1 MMPRSQTP
9 PPVARSSRFS
19 LLLLV
24 GSLCVTVGGAEVL
37 LRQGREA
44 PSDGSTPTRAANV
57 WDLPQEAAATPP
69 PPPGRDVLL
78 VGNSHTYALP
88 GLSKGQGLRPD
99 SGATLIDELAR
110 RGGALLGAP
119 EAVTFERLAY
129 PNFLPLEMLVRQ
141 AQLRAAGYRPEVVVV
156 GITWRNVV
164 RGSSLR
170 PAVRQVLEDPA
181 VRRELEAALASLE
194 ADSPV
199 WEAYRRELRRVE
211 TELEARRVQS
221 HADAVDDR
229 LTGWLEERSVLVGES
244 AALRASLYRRFQAGV
259 LSVLVDDATV
269 TYAVVEDDL
278 ALNRAVLEMLLRQFH
293 EDGARLLV
301 YFAPE
306 RSDLPPLIEDPSRR
320 REVTEAIAAWTRE
333 LDGVVLDARDVV
345 PDRYW
350 GWAGD
355 TPDRSH
361 FTEPGHQRLAATLVE
376 TLAAAG
382 FLAALEAEDSP
393 PETAP

>member
-37 LRQGREA
+37 LRQGREV
-44 PSDGSTPTRAANV
+44 PSDGPTPTRAAHV
-57 WDLPQEAAATPP
+57 WDLPQEAAATPA

-78 VGNSHTYALP
+78 IGNSHTYALP
-88 GLSKGQGLRPD
+88 GLKKGQGLRPD

-110 RGGALLGAP
+110 RSAPLLGAA
-119 EAVTFERLAY
+119 EVVTFERLAY

-141 AQLRAAGYRPEVVVV
+141 AQLHAAGYRPEVVVL

-181 VRRELEAALASLE
+181 VRHRLEAELASLE
-194 ADSPV
+194 PDAPV
-199 WEAYRRELRRVE
+199 WEAYRREVRQVE
-211 TELEARRVQS
+211 TELEAQRVRS

-229 LTGWLEERSVLVGES
+229 LTGWLGERSVLVGES
-244 AALRASLYRRFQAGV
+244 AALRAALYRRFQAGV
-259 LSVLVDDATV
+259 LSTLVDDATV
-269 TYAVVEDDL
+269 TYAVVESDL
-278 ALNRAVLEMLLRQFH
+278 ALNLAVLEVLLRAFH
-293 EDGARLLV
+293 DDGARLVV

-320 REVTEAIAAWTRE
+320 REVVEALTAWTRE
-333 LDGVVLDARDVV
+333 LGGTVIDARAVV

-350 GWAGD
+350 GWAGE

-361 FTEPGHQRLAATLVE
+361 FTEPGHQLLAAELVRVLDEAAVFEALAAT
-376 TLAAAG
+376 
-382 FLAALEAEDSP
+382 P
-393 PETAP
+393 